1 MHTDVGRESLTTFAP
16 NCAETE
22 NMSRF
27 LSSFAILLILAFAGG
42 NSGLWAQDHGHE
54 ADSHDAE
61 HAHSENSD
69 DNHDRTDHEGH
80 DHADHGHTDHDH
92 ADHGHTEEF
101 VAGEF
106 IIHHIADAH
115 DIHLFG
121 DVHIPLPVLLFIEGE
136 GLQVFM
142 SNAFEGHGHG
152 DKHYSCNHGID
163 YTMHA
168 EDTVLENDVA
178 VVSGGISAQR
188 EGQQLTVYD
197 FSITKSVFGM
207 LFILSVMLW
216 MFISIA
222 SSYKKNPGK
231 APKGMANALEPLIL
245 FIRDEIAKPSIGDK
259 ADKFMPFLLTVF
271 FFIFFCNLLGLVPFL
286 GGFNI
291 TGTIGVT
298 VVLATLVF
306 LLTNFNGN
314 KHYWGHLFWPPGVP
328 LPVKFILVP
337 IEVFS
342 IIMKPAVL
350 MIRLTANI
358 SAGHIIILAFT
369 SLIFIFGDGG
379 TAIASGSGMG
389 IFSTAFMIFMYFL
402 ELLVAFLQA
411 FVFTLLAAIYFGD
424 ATHDP
429 AHH

>member
-1 MHTDVGRESLTTFAP
+1 MNRLFRSVGVFFYALFVMAAVSVY
-16 NCAETE
+16 
-22 NMSRF
+22 
-27 LSSFAILLILAFAGG
+27 G
-42 NSGLWAQDHGHE
+42 QDHGDVHE
-54 ADSHDAE
+54 AEHDHHATEE
-61 HAHSENSD
+61 HTA
-69 DNHDRTDHEGH
+69 EGH
-80 DHADHGHTDHDH
+80 NHSDNGHHADHDH
-92 ADHGHTEEF
+92 ADHATGDGHTHHEEEF
-101 VAGEF
+101 VAGTF

-121 DVHIPLPVLLFIEGE
+121 DVHIPLPVLLYIEGH
-136 GLQVFM
+136 GMKAFM
-142 SNAFEGHGHG
+142 SSVFEGHGHG
-152 DKHYSCNHGID
+152 NKTAERDGIN
-163 YTMHA
+163 YTIHA
-168 EDTVLENDVA
+168 EDGVLEDGVA
-178 VVSGGISAQR
+178 VVSGQITAKANG
-188 EGQQLTVYD
+188 EPLTVYD

-207 LFILSVMLW
+207 LVILGLMVW
-216 MFISIA
+216 MFLSIA
-222 SSYKKNPGK
+222 GYYRKNPGQ

-306 LLTNFNGN
+306 FLTNLDGN
-314 KHYWGHLFWPPGVP
+314 KHYWGHIFWPPGVP

-379 TAIASGSGMG
+379 HAIGAGSGMG
-389 IFSTAFMIFMYFL
+389 VFSTAFMIFMYFL

>member
-1 MHTDVGRESLTTFAP
+1 MITFAP
-16 NCAETE
+16 NSAETQ
-22 NMSRF
+22 NMSRL
-27 LSSFAILLILAFAGG
+27 LSSFVILLTLVFSSA
-42 NSGLWAQDHGHE
+42 NSGLWAQDHSHDTEGHEMHDDKGNHEEHSHASHEHEAVVNDHADGHE
-54 ADSHDAE
+54 AD
-61 HAHSENSD
+61 
-69 DNHDRTDHEGH
+69 
-80 DHADHGHTDHDH
+80 
-92 ADHGHTEEF
+92 EF
-101 VAGEF
+101 IAGEY

-121 DVHIPLPVLLFIEGE
+121 DVHIPLPVLLYIEGE
-136 GLQVFM
+136 GVQVFM
-142 SNAFEGHGHG
+142 SNAFDGHGHG
-152 DKHYSCNHGID
+152 DKHFTNKESVD
-163 YTMHA
+163 FTLHA
-168 EDTVLENDVA
+168 EDSELTNGEAIVA
-178 VVSGGISAQR
+178 GGISA
-188 EGQQLTVYD
+188 EKAGVQLSVFD

-207 LFILSVMLW
+207 LMILTLMVW
-216 MFISIA
+216 MFLSIA
-222 SSYKKNPGK
+222 KSYKKNPGK
-231 APKGMANALEPLIL
+231 APKGMANAMEPLIL
-245 FIRDEIAKPSIGDK
+245 FIRDEIAKPSIGEK

-298 VVLATLVF
+298 VVLSTLVF
-306 LLTNFNGN
+306 LLTNLNGN

-337 IEVFS
+337 IEVFG

-379 TAIASGSGMG
+379 QAVGAGAGMG
-389 IFSTAFMIFMYFL
+389 IFSTTFMIFMYFL

-424 ATHDP
+424 ATHEP
-429 AHH
+429 THH

>member
-1 MHTDVGRESLTTFAP
+1 MNRFIRSVGVLIV
-16 NCAETE
+16 
-22 NMSRF
+22 
-27 LSSFAILLILAFAGG
+27 AIGLAGG
-42 NSGLWAQDHGHE
+42 LPLAAQDHGDHLDASSEHTAVQGSEESHE
-54 ADSHDAE
+54 
-61 HAHSENSD
+61 
-69 DNHDRTDHEGH
+69 HEGH
-80 DHADHGHTDHDH
+80 EHEGHEHE
-92 ADHGHTEEF
+92 GHEHEGHEHEGHEHEGHEHEGNEHEGNEHEEF
-101 VAGEF
+101 VAGTF

-121 DVHIPLPVLLFIEGE
+121 DVHIPLPVILFLEGH
-136 GLQVFM
+136 GLQLFM
-142 SNAFEGHGHG
+142 SSAFDGHGHG
-152 DKHYSCNHGID
+152 DKHVSREGIE
-163 YTMHA
+163 YTLHA
-168 EDTVLENDVA
+168 EDGVLEDGRS
-178 VVSGGISAQR
+178 VVSGQITASEAGAAI
-188 EGQQLTVYD
+188 GLYD
-197 FSITKSVFGM
+197 LSITKSVFGM
-207 LFILSVMLW
+207 LVILALMVW
-216 MFISIA
+216 MFLGIA
-222 SSYKKNPGK
+222 GSYRKNPGK
-231 APKGMANALEPLIL
+231 APKGIANAMEPLII

-259 ADKFMPFLLTVF
+259 ADRFMPFLLTVF

-286 GGFNI
+286 GAFNI

-306 LLTNFNGN
+306 LLTNLNGN
-314 KHYWGHLFWPPGVP
+314 KHYWGHIFWPPGVP
-328 LPVKFILVP
+328 LPVKIILVP

-342 IIMKPAVL
+342 ILMKPAVL

-379 TAIASGSGMG
+379 QAVGAGSGMG
-389 IFSTAFMIFMYFL
+389 VFSTAFMIFMYFL

>member
-1 MHTDVGRESLTTFAP
+1 MNRLF
-16 NCAETE
+16 C
-22 NMSRF
+22 
-27 LSSFAILLILAFAGG
+27 SFRALLAALLIL
-42 NSGLWAQDHGHE
+42 SGTALSAQENGHE
-54 ADSHDAE
+54 SHHSDHASETSTPTCDQDLGTADAHEDGALQADEHDGHSDEVE
-61 HAHSENSD
+61 HEGS
-69 DNHDRTDHEGH
+69 DHEE
-80 DHADHGHTDHDH
+80 HADHHGDDGHDE
-92 ADHGHTEEF
+92 GF
-101 VAGEF
+101 VAGTF

-115 DIHLFG
+115 DIHLWG
-121 DVHIPLPVLLFIEGE
+121 DLHIPLPIILYVDGH
-136 GLQVFM
+136 GLTTFM
-142 SNAFEGHGHG
+142 SSAFEGHGHG
-152 DKHYSCNHGID
+152 DKHHSAGGVD
-163 YTMHA
+163 YTMHG
-168 EDTVLENDVA
+168 EDGVTEDGVA
-178 VVSGGISAQR
+178 VVSGQITAKE
-188 EGQQLTVYD
+188 EGVVLKVYD
-197 FSITKSVFGM
+197 MSITKSVFGM
-207 LFILSVMLW
+207 LVILALMVW
-216 MFISIA
+216 MFLGVA
-222 SSYKKNPGK
+222 GSYAKNPGQ
-231 APKGMANALEPLIL
+231 APKGMANALEPLII
-245 FIRDEIAKPSIGDK
+245 FVRDEIAKPSIGDK
-259 ADKFMPFLLTVF
+259 ADRFMPFLLTVF

-298 VVLATLVF
+298 IVLATLVF
-306 LLTNFNGN
+306 FLTNLNGN
-314 KHYWGHLFWPPGVP
+314 KHYWGHIFWPPGVP

-379 TAIASGSGMG
+379 NAVGAGSGMG
-389 IFSTAFMIFMYFL
+389 VFSTAFMIFMYFL

>member
-1 MHTDVGRESLTTFAP
+1 LITFAP
-16 NCAETE
+16 NSAETQI
-22 NMSRF
+22 MSRF
-27 LSSFAILLILAFAGG
+27 LSSFVILLTLVFSSV
-42 NSGLWAQDHGHE
+42 NSGLWSQDHAHDSEGHE
-54 ADSHDAE
+54 SPIEEGH
-61 HAHSENSD
+61 
-69 DNHDRTDHEGH
+69 HEGH
-80 DHADHGHTDHDH
+80 DHSASEHQTPAHEADDTGGHDH
-92 ADHGHTEEF
+92 ADGHHDEEF
-101 VAGEF
+101 IAGEF

-121 DVHIPLPVLLFIEGE
+121 DVHIPLPVLLYIEDE
-136 GLQVFM
+136 GMQVFM
-142 SNAFEGHGHG
+142 SSAFEGHGHG
-152 DKHYSCNHGID
+152 DKHFTNEGGID

-168 EDTVLENDVA
+168 EDGKLTNGDSIA
-178 VVSGGISAQR
+178 SGSISAQK
-188 EGQQLTVYD
+188 GGIQLSVFD

-207 LFILSVMLW
+207 LMILALMVW
-216 MFISIA
+216 MFLSIA
-222 SSYKKNPGK
+222 RSYNKNPGT
-231 APKGMANALEPLIL
+231 APKGMANAMEPLIL

-298 VVLATLVF
+298 VVLSTLVF
-306 LLTNFNGN
+306 LLTNLNGN
-314 KHYWGHLFWPPGVP
+314 KHYWGHLFSPPGVP

-337 IEVFS
+337 IEVFGVL
-342 IIMKPAVL
+342 MKPAVL

-379 TAIASGSGMG
+379 QAIGAGTGMG